1 MCRASVSAAILA
13 GGKSTRMGKE
23 DKSLLVIN
31 GITFI
36 ESIRNKL
43 GEYFTEILVVSD
55 KGERFEEMGFLVYP
69 DLIADKGPLGGLY
82 TALSLSQTKKIFL
95 VACDM
100 PLLNEV
106 LVSNFISQ
114 VSDEDV
120 LIPLHNSNP
129 EPLFAVYDRN
139 CLPSI
144 INNIENEKLD
154 MTSFFSGLNI
164 RYLEEKIWRE
174 WDSEGISFRNINTP
188 EDFEF
193 SKKINEGGG
202 VD

>member
-1 MCRASVSAAILA
+1 
-13 GGKSTRMGKE
+13 
-23 DKSLLVIN
+23 
-31 GITFI
+31 
-36 ESIRNKL
+36 
-43 GEYFTEILVVSD
+43 
-55 KGERFEEMGFLVYP
+55 
-69 DLIADKGPLGGLY
+69 
-82 TALSLSQTKKIFL
+82 
-95 VACDM
+95 M